1 MVSATHGVVVSVESV
16 ADEAGAEMLRRG
28 GNATDA
34 ALATAFAQGVV
45 DPIYCGIGGGFH
57 GLFHDASSGTTMTV
71 MAGGRAPAA
80 ARPDMWRP
88 TGRWGALW
96 TVEGDA
102 NRYGYQASMIPG
114 FVRGAD
120 EAFRRFGSGRVT
132 WEQIIEPAVALAHDG
147 VRVSPYLYRIW
158 MPATERMH
166 SFLESGD
173 GPTVLSQTA
182 ECARIYL
189 KEDGSVYGIGELLVQ
204 RDYAHTLQRI
214 AKLGPD
220 EFYEGETA
228 DRIAADFQRND
239 GLLTRQDLA
248 NYQADVASPLAGTFR
263 DLDVLTE
270 GVPTVGPVTVEVL
283 NVLEGY
289 ELARLG
295 WNSPRYLGCLASAM
309 HLAFRDR
316 MELLGDPD
324 FVDLPIERL
333 LSKDYAND
341 LRRQV
346 DERLAI
352 EPVAVGGMSPSET
365 THTSVMDEHGNAAA
379 ITHSL
384 GLSSGVVTPGLGFQ
398 HNCHMIMFDPT
409 PGRNNSIA
417 PGKRPITGGGPVLF
431 MRAGEPWLL
440 IGSPAGARKVTAL
453 IQATLNLLDFG
464 MTTQEAVAAERI
476 HVEDEPDVII
486 VEPHFDPGVCMGL
499 AELGFQIRFE
509 NYTARL
515 GAVERLETGELRGG
529 TDPRGGRGLSVV

>member
-1 MVSATHGVVVSVESV
+1 M
-16 ADEAGAEMLRRG
+16 R
-28 GNATDA
+28 
-34 ALATAFAQGVV
+34 
-45 DPIYCGIGGGFH
+45 
-57 GLFHDASSGTTMTV
+57 
-71 MAGGRAPAA
+71 
-80 ARPDMWRP
+80 
-88 TGRWGALW
+88 
-96 TVEGDA
+96 
-102 NRYGYQASMIPG
+102 
-114 FVRGAD
+114 
-120 EAFRRFGSGRVT
+120 
-132 WEQIIEPAVALAHDG
+132 
-147 VRVSPYLYRIW
+147 
-158 MPATERMH
+158 

-189 KEDGSVYGIGELLVQ
+189 KDDGSVYGIGELLVQ
-204 RDYAHTLQRI
+204 RDYARTLQRI
-214 AKLGPD
+214 AELGPD

-228 DRIAADFQRND
+228 DRIAADFQRNG

-270 GVPTVGPVTVEVL
+270 GVPTVGPVTVEIL

-289 ELARLG
+289 DLAGLG

-309 HLAFRDR
+309 HLGFRDR

-333 LSKDYAND
+333 LSKDYADD

-346 DERLAI
+346 DERLAM

-398 HNCHMIMFDPT
+398 HNCHMIMFDPI

-476 HVEDEPDVII
+476 HVEDEPNVII
-486 VEPHFDPGVCMGL
+486 VEPHFDPVSAWASPSSASRSASRTTPPASARSNVWRRASYE
-499 AELGFQIRFE
+499 AEPTR
-509 NYTARL
+509 
-515 GAVERLETGELRGG
+515 GEAAA
-529 TDPRGGRGLSVV
+529 

>member
-1 MVSATHGVVVSVESV
+1 VNATHGVVVSVESV
-16 ADEAGAEMLRRG
+16 ADEAGAAILRRG

-57 GLFHDASSGTTMTV
+57 GLFHDAATGTTMTV

-114 FVRGAD
+114 FVRGAGK
-120 EAFRRFGSGRVT
+120 AFSRFGSGKVT
-132 WEQIIEPAVALAHDG
+132 WKEIIEPSVALAHDG
-147 VRVSPYLYRIW
+147 FRVSPYLYRIW
-158 MPATERMH
+158 MPATERMRN
-166 SFLESGD
+166 FLESGD
-173 GPTVLSQTA
+173 GPTLLSQTQ

-189 KEDGSVYGIGELLVQ
+189 KADGSVYGVGELLVQ
-204 RDYAHTLQRI
+204 RDYATTLQRL
-214 AKLGPD
+214 ADLGAD

-228 DRIAADFQRND
+228 DRIVADFQRNG
-239 GLLTRQDLA
+239 GLLTRDDLA
-248 NYQADVASPLAGTFR
+248 SYQPDVSPPLTGTFR
-263 DLDVLTE
+263 DIDVLTE
-270 GVPTVGPVTVEVL
+270 GAPTVGPVTVEIL
-283 NVLEGY
+283 NVLEGDDFP
-289 ELARLG
+289 ALG
-295 WNSPRYLGCLASAM
+295 WNSPRYLQCLASAM
-309 HLAFRDR
+309 HLGFRDR
-316 MELLGDPD
+316 MDLLGDPD
-324 FVDLPIERL
+324 FVDVPIERL
-333 LSKDYAND
+333 LSKDYAAE
-341 LRRQV
+341 LRRRI
-346 DERLAI
+346 DGRRTPET
-352 EPVAVGGMSPSET
+352 VAAGTLPPSET

-409 PGRNNSIA
+409 PGRRNSIA

-431 MRAGEPWLL
+431 MRRGAPWLL

-453 IQATLNLLDFG
+453 IQATVNLLDFG
-464 MTTQEAVAAERI
+464 MTTQEAVSVERI

-486 VEPHFDPGVCMGL
+486 VEPHFDPAVCMGL